1 MGERR
6 IAVVGGGIVGLAV
19 AMQLSQR
26 DEGVRVVVMEKE
38 PRLAAHQT
46 GHNSGVVHAG
56 IYYRPGSLKARLCT
70 RGRGLLRDFCDEHR
84 LPFVECGKLVVAVDS
99 SELPRFEALERS
111 AHDNGV
117 PGLRVLGPA
126 GIAEVEPSA
135 RGLAALHSPRT
146 AITDYGAVA
155 RAMADQVVRSGG
167 AVRLATEVTQITRAL
182 GGLQVS
188 TAAGVEVFDQVVVC
202 AGLQADRLSRK
213 VDHSDDPRIIPFRGD
228 YLTVR
233 AEKADLVNGLI
244 YPVPDPRY
252 PFLGVHFTR
261 RVGGQLDVGPNAVL
275 SLHRE
280 GYGRTAFRLADV
292 GETVAWPGFWHL
304 ARRHYVTGAKELYA
318 SASRR
323 SFMRVAQRYVPD
335 ISHTDVVRGPSG
347 VRAQSVSR
355 DGSLVDDFTIT
366 EQDGVTCVRNAPS
379 PAATS
384 CLAIAEH
391 VVDLMQAP
399 R

>member
-19 AMQLSQR
+19 AMQLTQR

-38 PRLAAHQT
+38 SRLAAHQT

-99 SELPRFEALERS
+99 SELSRFEALERS

-167 AVRLATEVTQITRAL
+167 AVHLATEVT
-182 GGLQVS
+182 
-188 TAAGVEVFDQVVVC
+188 
-202 AGLQADRLSRK
+202 
-213 VDHSDDPRIIPFRGD
+213 
-228 YLTVR
+228 
-233 AEKADLVNGLI
+233 
-244 YPVPDPRY
+244 
-252 PFLGVHFTR
+252 
-261 RVGGQLDVGPNAVL
+261 
-275 SLHRE
+275 
-280 GYGRTAFRLADV
+280 
-292 GETVAWPGFWHL
+292 
-304 ARRHYVTGAKELYA
+304 
-318 SASRR
+318 
-323 SFMRVAQRYVPD
+323 
-335 ISHTDVVRGPSG
+335 
-347 VRAQSVSR
+347 
-355 DGSLVDDFTIT
+355 
-366 EQDGVTCVRNAPS
+366 
-379 PAATS
+379 
-384 CLAIAEH
+384 
-391 VVDLMQAP
+391 
-399 R
+399 